1 MEQSVHTHESEELL
15 VNNLD
20 HEHDLDHEDGSAEE
34 PYAFQAHAF
43 PLLLLLLITAWI
55 HLPSLSAGLP
65 FFYQEDE
72 AHHYNRTVR
81 MVQSGDFNP
90 HYFHKPSLH
99 FYLRMPVVM
108 ASFLWTVKEGGIRK
122 VGEIQTRDTF
132 GVGEYAFTASHP
144 GIVKWNRAFSLLLF
158 IGSVLL
164 TYSIL
169 QLLGASR
176 SGGLF
181 AGLLVALSPTAFHHA
196 TTIGVDVVVTFF
208 ALLTM
213 LMSLKALNEQA
224 HRTRLTIISGL
235 CAGLTI
241 STKYNALPIALIPLI
256 TALLLPEKYRQQIP
270 AQFGLSLLAI
280 VGGFLLGSPYILA
293 ELPLFLDQFAYEI
306 WHYGTAG
313 HVGNEANPGIEQA
326 THYLKWLLT
335 EGIGPI
341 GGSMA
346 LIGALLALLSRKSNA
361 RERLHVMLPLLFL
374 LLYMGLMISQKANFT
389 RNMLLALPFFAICAA
404 LCAEWLLYLR
414 AHYYRLVRTGLCSVA
429 LLFIF
434 LPTLRARSAA
444 TALTDSREVLIR
456 EYDAKGLQTVCAGEL
471 WLSTEQ
477 ARQMGCREAAIK
489 TATPL
494 ALFQSGA
501 ERIILPQ
508 HEAEPFI
515 ASKLYSELH
524 TIPGVLDDQRVVNNP
539 AITILQRNYEEKTP
553 LSLIKEIISS
563 EVERK
568 FDKQKLTAQPPCSP
582 GPMRNEDEP
591 GCWLTQRFTPIFITG
606 PKSTSFLLSTPW
618 EPQTVQ
624 IYNEQWQE
632 VFASPMKREETL
644 RVALQGD
651 SHYTI
656 SITTVRQPSLIS
668 GSADT
673 RLLGIQIR

>member
-1 MEQSVHTHESEELL
+1 MEQSVHTHESEEYV
-15 VNNLD
+15 VNE
-20 HEHDLDHEDGSAEE
+20 HEHGSAEE

-108 ASFLWTVKEGGIRK
+108 ASFLWTVKQGGIQK
-122 VGEIQTRDTF
+122 VGEIQTRDKF

-158 IGSVLL
+158 IGSVFL
-164 TYSIL
+164 TYTIL
-169 QLLGASR
+169 QVLGVSR
-176 SGGLF
+176 SSGLF

-196 TTIGVDVVVTFF
+196 TIIGVDVVVTFF
-208 ALLTM
+208 ALLTT
-213 LMSLKALNEQA
+213 LISLKALNEQT
-224 HRTRLTIISGL
+224 HRTRFTIVSGL

-241 STKYNALPIALIPLI
+241 STKYNALPIALIPLV
-256 TALLLPEKYRQQIP
+256 TASLLPEKHRRHIP
-270 AQFGLSLLAI
+270 GQFGLSLLAV

-293 ELPLFLDQFAYEI
+293 EIPLFLDQFAYEI

-346 LIGALLALLSRKSNA
+346 LLGALLPILSRKSNIS
-361 RERLHVMLPLLFL
+361 ERLHSMLPLLFL

-389 RNMLLALPFFAICAA
+389 RNMLLALPFFSICAA

-414 AHYYRLVRTGLCSVA
+414 THYYRLIRTGLCAVA

-444 TALTDSREVLIR
+444 TSLSDSREVLIR
-456 EYDAKGLQTVCAGEL
+456 EYGANGLHAVCAGEL

-477 ARQMGCREAAIK
+477 ALHIGCREEALK
-489 TATPL
+489 TADPL
-494 ALFQSGA
+494 SIFQSGA
-501 ERIILPQ
+501 EQIILPQ
-508 HEAEPFI
+508 HAAEPFI
-515 ASKLYSELH
+515 ASKLYSELR
-524 TIPGVLDDQRVVNNP
+524 TIPGVTEEQRVVANP
-539 AITILQRNYEEKTP
+539 AITILQRSYEEKTP
-553 LSLIKEIISS
+553 VSLIKEIVSS
-563 EVERK
+563 EVARRL
-568 FDKQKLTAQPPCSP
+568 DKQESSVQPPCSP
-582 GPMRNEDEP
+582 GPMRNEDES
-591 GCWLTQRFTPIFITG
+591 GCWLIQRFTPVFITG
-606 PKSTSFLLSTPW
+606 PKSTNLLLSTPW
-618 EPQTVQ
+618 EPQKVQ
-624 IYNEQWQE
+624 IYDEQWQE
-632 VFASPMKREETL
+632 VFSAPMKREEPLSVT
-644 RVALQGD
+644 LQGN

-656 SITTVRQPSLIS
+656 SITTVRQPSRAS
-668 GSADT
+668 GSSDT
-673 RLLGIQIR
+673 RSLGIQLR

>member
-1 MEQSVHTHESEELL
+1 MEQSVHTHESEEHV
-15 VNNLD
+15 VNE
-20 HEHDLDHEDGSAEE
+20 HEHGSAEE

-108 ASFLWTVKEGGIRK
+108 ASFLWTVKEGGIRR
-122 VGEIQTRDTF
+122 VTEIQTRDKF

-144 GIVKWNRAFSLLLF
+144 GMVKWNRAFSLLFF

-164 TYSIL
+164 TYIIL
-169 QLLGASR
+169 QVLGVSR

-181 AGLLVALSPTAFHHA
+181 AGLLLALSPTAFHHA

-208 ALLTM
+208 ALLTT
-213 LMSLKALNEQA
+213 LISLKALSEETN
-224 HRTRLTIISGL
+224 RTRLIIVSGL

-241 STKYNALPIALIPLI
+241 STKYNALPIALIPLV
-256 TALLLPEKYRQQIP
+256 TSLLLPEKYRRQIP

-341 GGSMA
+341 GGGMA
-346 LIGALLALLSRKSNA
+346 LLGALLAVLSRKSNT

-374 LLYMGLMISQKANFT
+374 ILYMGLMISQKANFT
-389 RNMLLALPFFAICAA
+389 RNMLLALPFFSICAA
-404 LCAEWLLYLR
+404 LCTEWLLYLR
-414 AHYYRLVRTGLCSVA
+414 APYSRLVRTGLCTIA
-429 LLFIF
+429 LVLLL
-434 LPTLRARSAA
+434 LPTLTARSAA
-444 TALTDSREVLIR
+444 TSLTESREVLIR
-456 EYDAKGLQTVCAGEL
+456 EYNAQGLHTVCAGEL
-471 WLSTEQ
+471 WLSNEQ
-477 ARQMGCREAAIK
+477 IRQIGCREEALK
-489 TATPL
+489 TADPRT
-494 ALFQSGA
+494 LFQSGA
-501 ERIILPQ
+501 EQIILPQ
-508 HEAEPFI
+508 HAAEPVI
-515 ASKLYSELH
+515 QSELYSELRV
-524 TIPGVLDDQRVVNNP
+524 IPGVTEEQRIVNNP
-539 AITILQRNYEEKTP
+539 AITILQRRYEEAVP
-553 LSLIKEIISS
+553 VSRIKEIVSS
-563 EVERK
+563 EAERTL
-568 FDKQKLTAQPPCSP
+568 DKQSASAQPPCSP
-582 GPMRNEDEP
+582 GPMRNADES

-606 PKSTSFLLSTPW
+606 PKSTNLLLSTPW
-618 EPQTVQ
+618 EPQKVQ
-624 IYNEQWQE
+624 IYDGQWQE
-632 VFASPMKREETL
+632 VFSAPMKREEPLSVT
-644 RVALQGD
+644 LQGN

-656 SITTVRQPSLIS
+656 SITTVREPSRTS
-668 GSADT
+668 GSSDT
-673 RLLGIQIR
+673 RSLGIQLR